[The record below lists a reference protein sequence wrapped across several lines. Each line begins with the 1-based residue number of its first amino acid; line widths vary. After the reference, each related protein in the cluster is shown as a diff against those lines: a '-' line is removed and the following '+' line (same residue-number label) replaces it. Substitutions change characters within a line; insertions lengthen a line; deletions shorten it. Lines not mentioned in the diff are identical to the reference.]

1 MILTKKGNIVTTDSE
16 DHPPNSEHNKP
27 ASSQSGQ
34 RQPTRALHATTPEGI
49 RVRRLQCNQMLP
61 AFRCVSS
68 EAPVCH
74 GSGLR
79 YAGRGGWRSLFARGN
94 PDGTRNRRGNACG
107 NNGHVDAVH
116 AEGGNKVIRRKDDNG
131 E

>member
-68 EAPVCH
+68 EAPACLRERLAVC
-74 GSGLR
+74 
-79 YAGRGGWRSLFARGN
+79 W
-94 PDGTRNRRGNACG
+94 
-107 NNGHVDAVH
+107 
-116 AEGGNKVIRRKDDNG
+116 EGGDGEAYLLVAILMVPATAAGTHAAIMATLMPFMPKAVIR
-131 E
+131 

>member
-1 MILTKKGNIVTTDSE
+1 MK
-16 DHPPNSEHNKP
+16 
-27 ASSQSGQ
+27 
-34 RQPTRALHATTPEGI
+34 
-49 RVRRLQCNQMLP
+49 RL
-61 AFRCVSS
+61 CVY
-68 EAPVCH
+68 